1 MIWIFLFVLVALVM
15 LALALLFILPVFSQ
29 ERAAV
34 AAADSDDSDISW
46 RENIAAAR
54 ERLRERQ
61 NHIEDSDN
69 DEIMTEYKE
78 DIESQLF
85 IDTAHKLKPSPVVVA
100 VPDRIG
106 AWVVLLFLLVAPPL
120 FYLQSGQPKFIL
132 PIETRM
138 EKQAANVEA
147 VVKKLER
154 YIAENPQDGEAL
166 TLLGA
171 AMMSL
176 QRFEDAARYYRRA
189 RAINGN
195 TKTLLAA
202 NIEAL
207 MASGVKA
214 SLLIKKALQTEP
226 SDPLIL
232 WLAGLSARNDGK
244 LSTALGYWQRAHEN
258 MSGKEKT
265 QLGITIADLQKQ
277 IDNGA
282 KGLAEVEVAVF
293 LADDLKEQVGPDDT
307 LFVFAKAA
315 QGPAVPLAVHRTTA
329 SALPLTVVLND
340 GMAMT
345 PNLNLSAF
353 DTYSII
359 ARISKKGDAKAQ
371 KGDLFGQQMTK
382 AGGAQIVLSIN
393 QIQP

>member
-1 MIWIFLFVLVALVM
+1 MDFFIRACRACNAGACFT
-15 LALALLFILPVFSQ
+15 FILPVFSQ

-34 AAADSDDSDISW
+34 IADSDDSDISW

-54 ERLRERQ
+54 ERLRYRQ
-61 NHIEDSDN
+61 NHIEDSDSG
-69 DEIMTEYKE
+69 EIMTEYKE
-78 DIESQLF
+78 EIESQLL
-85 IDTAHKLKPSPVVVA
+85 IDTAHKPEPAPVVAA

-106 AWVVLLFLLVAPPL
+106 AWMVLLFLAVAPPL
-120 FYLQSGQPKFIL
+120 FYLQSGQPGFIL

-147 VVKKLER
+147 AVEKLER
-154 YIAENPQDGEAL
+154 YIAENPQNGEAL

-176 QRFEDAARYYRRA
+176 QRFEEAAQYYRRA

-207 MASGVKA
+207 MASGGKA

-226 SDPLIL
+226 NDPLIL
-232 WLAGLSARNDGK
+232 WLAGLSTRNAGK

-258 MSGKEKT
+258 MSGEEKT

-277 IDNGA
+277 IDNGV
-282 KGLAEVEVAVF
+282 KSLAEVEVAVF
-293 LADDLKEQVGPDDT
+293 LADDLKERISPDDT
-307 LFVFAKAA
+307 LFIFAKAA

-329 SALPLTVVLND
+329 GALPLTVVLND
-340 GMAMT
+340 DMAMT
-345 PNLNLSAF
+345 PNLKLSAF
-353 DTYSII
+353 DAYSII

-371 KGDLFGQQMTK
+371 KGDLFGQQTAK
-382 AGGAQIVLSIN
+382 AGAQIVLSIN
-393 QIQP
+393 QTQP